1 MDYFYLMVA
10 LFSCS
15 CYTTLLDTQL
25 FLFSCCGSYAPK
37 ASEVISCNREFEF
50 EFKRNVRKVNNVC
63 IPTRR
68 VLFLCFHDQY
78 MVYSV
83 LIEPKMSSG
92 GHRAAEKSSSS
103 LYSSRG

>member
-50 EFKRNVRKVNNVC
+50 EFKTSITHAQNQHNKNGGSGSGSSELRLIRRLLAIQQHSQVRQGRC
-63 IPTRR
+63 
-68 VLFLCFHDQY
+68 
-78 MVYSV
+78 
-83 LIEPKMSSG
+83 
-92 GHRAAEKSSSS
+92 
-103 LYSSRG
+103 